1 MKRKIYQQLLRWKRE
16 DKGQN
21 ALLIDGARR
30 VGKSYIVEAFA
41 KAEYKSYVL
50 IDFNNTTQQVKN
62 LFSEYLYNLNTFF
75 MYIELIFGVKL
86 HPRESLFIFDEV
98 QVFPQARAA
107 IKYLVKD
114 GRYDYIETGSLVS
127 INKNVKDIMIPSEEI
142 RIDMYPMDFEEFLW
156 AMNADNVMEFMK
168 IQFDQHL
175 PMGADMHRKAM
186 TLFRQYLIVG
196 GMPKAVET
204 YVHTQDFR
212 KVDIVKRAIIALYRN
227 DIQKYAEGEEARVS
241 AIFDRIPSQL
251 QRHEKKFRITDISD
265 SARMRQYEN
274 AFFWLRESMVANICY
289 GATEPSLGLNLK
301 TDSSTLKCYMSDTG
315 LLISMAF
322 DENAIMQESLYRKLM
337 LDKLEMNEGML
348 MENIAAQMLRARGHK
363 LYFYSNYSRDASD
376 RMEIDFLIAKSSI
389 TSRHNISPIEVKSTN
404 RYTLTS
410 LNKCLAKFSNYLST
424 PYVVHTADLKMEGG
438 ILYIPLYM
446 VSLL

>member
-410 LNKCLAKFSNYLST
+410 LNKCLVKFSNYLST

>member
-62 LFSEYLYNLNTFF
+62 LFSEYLYNLDTFF

-168 IQFDQHL
+168 IQFDKHL

-204 YVHTQDFR
+204 YVNTQDFR

-227 DIQKYAEGEEARVS
+227 DIQKYAEGEETRVS
-241 AIFDRIPSQL
+241 AIFNQIPSQL

-289 GATEPSLGLNLK
+289 GATEPSLGLNLR

-315 LLISMAF
+315 LLISMVF

-348 MENIAAQMLRARGHK
+348 MENIVAQMLRARGHK

-376 RMEIDFLIAKSSI
+376 RMEIDFFIAKPSI